1 MGLMALFLQCSQE
14 ELAEIGL
21 TALQFKKIMAY
32 APGGPKI
39 NEPAVGGSLP
49 SSRWRFSSLAWPA
62 LAENAHT

>member
-32 APGGPKI
+32 APGGPK
-39 NEPAVGGSLP
+39 NQ
-49 SSRWRFSSLAWPA
+49 
-62 LAENAHT
+62 